1 MDTFFDAHDPLYAW
15 LALGWLALDHF
26 VLARRLPGMTWHW
39 LHWPAALLHELTHFL
54 TAIAL
59 GADAR
64 ITSLT
69 PRHLPDGTVQ
79 MGQCTTAGPV
89 GGHFGNVAIKLAP
102 LAWFPIAAVLAG
114 YVMAEPRSLLAGLG
128 MLGAVIV
135 MIQAGWMTSDTDLRG
150 THLFG
155 LLAITMLATT
165 GFQHAVLGAQ
175 GLFCASFDLGCP

>member
-69 PRHLPDGTVQ
+69 PRHLPDESDQ
-79 MGQCTTAGPV
+79 V
-89 GGHFGNVAIKLAP
+89 GGFTGRHQACDGHDPTL
-102 LAWFPIAAVLAG
+102 VL
-114 YVMAEPRSLLAGLG
+114 YSVPEY
-128 MLGAVIV
+128 
-135 MIQAGWMTSDTDLRG
+135 
-150 THLFG
+150 
-155 LLAITMLATT
+155 
-165 GFQHAVLGAQ
+165 
-175 GLFCASFDLGCP
+175 